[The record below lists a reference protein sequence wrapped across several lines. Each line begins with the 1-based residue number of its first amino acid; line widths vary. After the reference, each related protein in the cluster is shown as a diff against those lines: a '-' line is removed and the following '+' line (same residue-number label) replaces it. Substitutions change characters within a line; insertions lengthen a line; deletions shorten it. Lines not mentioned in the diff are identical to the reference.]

1 VTAYNALRQALRAR
15 HGVATAFEVRKEL
28 EAYRASLPRPKP
40 MGEGDLCVADTKGHV
55 RMMTRADYGEMV
67 YGRRKKARK
76 KRNKDGDLVLAYVAQ
91 DSIEV
96 EAVLTENFI
105 AAELVTQHTKDTDWI
120 DEIARKHQQEIDDNQ
135 YHGEW

>member
-1 VTAYNALRQALRAR
+1 MTAYNALRQALRAR
-15 HGVATAFEVRKEL
+15 HGVATTFEVRREL
-28 EAYRASLPRPKP
+28 AAYLASLKAHKP
-40 MGEGDLCVADTKGHV
+40 MGDGDLCVFDTKGQG

-105 AAELVTQHTKDTDWI
+105 AAELVRQHTKDTDWI
-120 DEIARKHQQEIDDNQ
+120 DEIARKHQQEIADDG
-135 YHGEW
+135 YHGEF

>member
-1 VTAYNALRQALRAR
+1 
-15 HGVATAFEVRKEL
+15 
-28 EAYRASLPRPKP
+28 
-40 MGEGDLCVADTKGHV
+40 
-55 RMMTRADYGEMV
+55 MV

-96 EAVLTENFI
+96 EAVLTANFI
-105 AAELVTQHTKDTDWI
+105 AAELVRQHTKDTDWI